1 MLLFI
6 ILLYRQGSTV
16 AGAFSLSIAFLT
28 TAVMLSSIGM
38 DELLVRETAIKPAHS
53 RLYLVNSFVIRF
65 ILAVLGYA
73 ILFILVKFVFHYEPE
88 VDRVIL
94 LMGLGILPE
103 GFLAVIFAVFN
114 GNKKLNWMA
123 LVSIFITIFQVG
135 GGAVALLL
143 GARLEILIIILLVG
157 TSLGVVLGLVLFNRF
172 APSLHPSLSE
182 SEVVSKTRLDW
193 AFCQELLRKTVP
205 FSIIISITSLDAQID
220 VLLLSAFNNLAAV
233 GIYSAARTI
242 IQLLALLPAA
252 VRMVIYPTLSH
263 SYAHAREQVMEYYN
277 KSWKYLTILGIP
289 VCFGGMALS
298 RQILTLAYRQNVSEP
313 MVWAFSILML
323 DLLVNF
329 LFIPGGRLMI
339 VSNHQILLSILLGCS
354 LVITVLLNIYL
365 IPLLGLV
372 GTSIARAA
380 ASWLYFIAGEYY
392 VFRFVLPSNNGV
404 RQVLKPFIAGIIMT
418 LIVWSFKNSCLF
430 MTIPIGILTYLLLIL
445 VLFWPSF
452 KSWCK
457 ASLFINKKAQEK

>member
-28 TAVMLSSIGM
+28 TTVMLSSIGM

-53 RLYLVNSFVIRF
+53 RLYLVNSFAIRL
-65 ILAVLGYA
+65 ILAFLGYA
-73 ILFILVKFVFHYEPE
+73 ILFILVKFVFHYEPA

-157 TSLGVVLGLVLFNRF
+157 TSLGVVVGLVLFNRF

-182 SEVVSKTRLDW
+182 SEGVSKTRLDW

-205 FSIIISITSLDAQID
+205 FSIIISITSVDAQID

-242 IQLLALLPAA
+242 VQLLALLPAA
-252 VRMVIYPTLSH
+252 VRMVIYPALSH
-263 SYAHAREQVMEYYN
+263 AYAHAYEQVIRIYHQ
-277 KSWKYLTILGIP
+277 SWNFLALVGFPISLGGI
-289 VCFGGMALS
+289 VLS
-298 RQILTLAYRQNVSEP
+298 RQILTLAYHQNVSDF
-313 MVWAFSILML
+313 MVWALSILML

-329 LFIPGGRLMI
+329 IYQPGTRLMV
-339 VSNHQILLSILLGCS
+339 VSNRQNHLSILLGTS
-354 LVITVLLNIYL
+354 VLITVFLSVFLV
-365 IPLLGLV
+365 PRLGLI

-380 ASWLYFIAGEYY
+380 SSWLYFFFVELY
-392 VFRFVLPSNNGV
+392 VFFFILPHNYGIL
-404 RQVLKPFIAGIIMT
+404 QALKPLFAGLIMMT
-418 LIVWSFKNSCLF
+418 VVWFLKDLSLF
-430 MTIPIGILTYLLLIL
+430 LAIPVGALTYSLLIL
-445 VLFWPSF
+445 LFLRPSLKDGF
-452 KSWCK
+452 NG
-457 ASLFINKKAQEK
+457 LFATKNN